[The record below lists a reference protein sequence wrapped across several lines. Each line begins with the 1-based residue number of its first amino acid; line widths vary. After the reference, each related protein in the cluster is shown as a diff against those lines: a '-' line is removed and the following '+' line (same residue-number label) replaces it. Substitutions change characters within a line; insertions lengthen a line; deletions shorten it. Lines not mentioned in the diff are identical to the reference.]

1 MHIAKLFRSVP
12 FHNITVNIVKN
23 KFTKKNQYASIFKIL
38 CATCTKKSRLNIVMT
53 GKYMNVF
60 IKQNYCHQNHIHKA
74 ANIFLHKNGTCS
86 RRTLTSLKNL

>member
-53 GKYMNVF
+53 GKYMNYENKTIV
-60 IKQNYCHQNHIHKA
+60 IKITFTKQRIYSYIKMGHAQDE
-74 ANIFLHKNGTCS
+74 L
-86 RRTLTSLKNL
+86 